1 MAPPSEEQ
9 HAVTTVLTY
18 VDAEIA
24 ALETQLSKLAL
35 LLPQDVNRSLRD
47 KPYEEKVEVY
57 SGQNLYPASF
67 SKVPYAYRSQFKAFR
82 EAHELEL
89 KPLAAFKKKQ
99 VEERCGV
106 LVQLADAIW
115 SPEGLDELR

>member
-1 MAPPSEEQ
+1 M
-9 HAVTTVLTY
+9 LTY

-67 SKVPYAYRSQFKAFR
+67 SKVPYANRPQFRAFR

-89 KPLAAFKKKQ
+89 LAAFKKKQ

-115 SPEGLDELR
+115 SPEGLEELR